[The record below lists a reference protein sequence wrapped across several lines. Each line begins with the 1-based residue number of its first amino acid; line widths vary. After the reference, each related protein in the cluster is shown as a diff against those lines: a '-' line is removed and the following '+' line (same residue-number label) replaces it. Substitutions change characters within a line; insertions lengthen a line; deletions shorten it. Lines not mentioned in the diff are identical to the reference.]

1 MMLMYI
7 LISTLINLSE
17 IKVYVSPYYSDIS
30 AVSNTLAA
38 LVVLVSFVALI
49 FRILVKKMKSF
60 ATITST
66 ATNSEVLVE
75 YKYYFTEKELEKLNV
90 PFVQR
95 IENNVE
101 RDVIKEAI
109 EFLMSSEQ
117 VLIISGESGV
127 GKTRL
132 AIEVSKKISESSKL
146 LEGFKFKG
154 KCLFVNLRHY
164 QDSKD
169 IEEKL
174 NDKLSE
180 KIVLVFDDYQYN
192 TDLFNEIKNNALK
205 RNSKLIITTR
215 PIFVETLK
223 DKIGVASFRELKMGR
238 MDIKGILQYLEDGD
252 MAGEIEKVSEGN
264 PAIALFALDYLR
276 EHPGGNTKKIFQG
289 IRTRKEFFDKIIKD
303 FQKEYGEDFIE
314 YLAGRELIG
323 GATDIL
329 QKYEKIMINMER
341 SGHIV
346 KTESKYRLT
355 PDVLSEYLINREFF
369 TSTILKHSFEQL
381 AKADNG
387 AFISEILNSIMKI
400 KDERDIFRE
409 AAEKLLVI
417 INQLESDAG
426 QKRRRIQTGIMVY
439 DGFGSLNLVTSRL
452 GEFWKDYEILE
463 DGNDLCDLGVFLEK
477 ISKPYE
483 ARKCLEKAKEI
494 FTRSH
499 DNLGISVT
507 THNLGVSFQNQGNFD
522 EAINLY
528 NQSLK
533 IKKEMGNN
541 SGIAIT
547 LYQLGMIHQYQGNY
561 DEAVNLYNQSLKIA
575 KEQEDKSEIAQI
587 LHQLGNIC
595 KFQGNYQ
602 EALNFYHQ
610 SLRIEEEIGDK
621 KGISSTLYQLGEI
634 HRFQGNYQEAVKLL
648 NYSMKIVKELGN
660 KRGSAAALE
669 QLGIIHMEQG
679 NYQEAIKI
687 CNQSL
692 RFKEDLGDKYGIART
707 LHKIG
712 MIYQEECNYQEAVNL
727 FHQSLKMKKELGDR
741 TGIIDTLR
749 QLGMIHEAK
758 KEYFFA
764 LQDYLEAFSI
774 SKKLKSSHSK
784 LISELIF
791 RLRGKMGE
799 EQFKNACQELDCP
812 PLDNLNLSDPTN

>member
-1 MMLMYI
+1 MIFMYI

-17 IKVYVSPYYSDIS
+17 IIKYVSPYYNDIS
-30 AVSNTLAA
+30 AVSDTLAA
-38 LVVLVSFVALI
+38 LVILVSFVAFI
-49 FRILVKKMKSF
+49 FRILFKTFPNK
-60 ATITST
+60 TST
-66 ATNSEVLVE
+66 AKNSEILIE
-75 YKYYFTEKELEKLNV
+75 YEYYFTEKELEKFNI

-101 RDVIKEAI
+101 RDVIKETF
-109 EFLMSSEQ
+109 EFLMGSEQ

-132 AIEVSKKISESSKL
+132 AIEVSKKINENSKL

-154 KCLFVNLRHY
+154 KCLFVNLRRY

-180 KIVLVFDDYQYN
+180 KIVLIFDDYQYN
-192 TDLFNEIKNNALK
+192 TDLFKEIKNNALK
-205 RNSKLIITTR
+205 WNSKLIITTR

-238 MDIKGILQYLEDGD
+238 MDIKGILQYIEDKN

-264 PAIALFALDYLR
+264 PAIALFALNYLK

-289 IRTRKEFFDKIIKD
+289 VRTRKEFFDKIIKD
-303 FQKEYGEDFIE
+303 FEKEYGKDFIE

-323 GATDIL
+323 GVIDIP
-329 QKYEKIMINMER
+329 QKYEKILINMER
-341 SGHIV
+341 SEHIV
-346 KTESKYRLT
+346 KTESKYHLT

-381 AKADNG
+381 AKEDNG
-387 AFISEILNSIMKI
+387 TYIPEMLNSIMKI
-400 KDERDIFRE
+400 KDGRDIFRE

-417 INQLESDAG
+417 SNQLESDAG

-452 GEFWKDYEILE
+452 GEFWKDYGTLE
-463 DGNDLCDLGVFLEK
+463 DGNDLCDLGIFLEK
-477 ISKPYE
+477 ISRPYE

-494 FTRSH
+494 FTKSH
-499 DNLGISVT
+499 DNIGISIVI
-507 THNLGVSFQNQGNFD
+507 HNLGISFQNQGNFD

-533 IKKEMGNN
+533 IKKELRDK

-547 LYQLGMIHQYQGNY
+547 LYQLGMIHQYQGKY
-561 DEAVNLYNQSLKIA
+561 QEAVNLYNQSLKIA
-575 KEQEDKSEIAQI
+575 KEQEDKSEISRV

-595 KFQGNYQ
+595 KFQGKYQ
-602 EALNFYHQ
+602 EALNLYNQ
-610 SLRIEEEIGDK
+610 SLRIEEEIGDI

-634 HRFQGNYQEAVKLL
+634 HRLQGNYQEAIKLL
-648 NYSMKIVKELGN
+648 NYSMEIVEELGN
-660 KRGSAAALE
+660 KRGIAASLE
-669 QLGIIHMEQG
+669 QLGINHMEQG
-679 NYQEAIKI
+679 NYQEAKKMCNKSLKI
-687 CNQSL
+687 
-692 RFKEDLGDKYGIART
+692 KEDLGDKYGIART

-727 FHQSLKMKKELGDR
+727 FHQSLKIKGELGDR

-758 KEYFFA
+758 KEFFFA
-764 LQDYLEAFSI
+764 LQDYQEAFSI
-774 SKKLKSSHSK
+774 SKELKSPHSK
-784 LISELIF
+784 LISEFIL
-791 RLRGKMGE
+791 RLREKMGD
-799 EQFKNACQELDCP
+799 EQFKNAYKELDRP
-812 PLDNLNLSDPTN
+812 PIDNLNLSDPHK